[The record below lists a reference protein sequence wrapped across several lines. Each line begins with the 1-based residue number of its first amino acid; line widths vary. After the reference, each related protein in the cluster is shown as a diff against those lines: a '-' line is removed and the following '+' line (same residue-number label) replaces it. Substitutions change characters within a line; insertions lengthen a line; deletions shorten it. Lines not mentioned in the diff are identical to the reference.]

1 LRAYHIGSY
10 SLFSDE
16 RSSILL
22 GVANT
27 NQGGMGDL
35 MNPLKTFTPADF
47 WADRGIKS
55 WLAADAAGDVSGNSL
70 VHDMMLKLFAFLFG
84 KSDESMRS
92 VSLLFNV
99 MTIWVMYIWSRK
111 IPSLRNYSFLIFG
124 LAAIEPF
131 FVIYSQ
137 QARNYATS
145 LFLPLPPTIFLAI
158 SSERKFLASILSKKW
173 IFWIL
178 ASVGAL
184 FSTYLTALVLVG
196 QFVFLLIQKSTLR
209 MWGQMV
215 LGMGIIIFPLACW
228 MVWGPGKYFMQFQA
242 DAAEQLLSFIKAN
255 GEIPGWLEYAT
266 PQNLFKRTIS
276 IISDQFIWTNDI
288 YNKYGYK
295 WGNRS
300 IDIPVFYCAMD
311 IQEEFRGE

>member
-1 LRAYHIGSY
+1 
-10 SLFSDE
+10 
-16 RSSILL
+16 
-22 GVANT
+22 
-27 NQGGMGDL
+27 
-35 MNPLKTFTPADF
+35 
-47 WADRGIKS
+47 
-55 WLAADAAGDVSGNSL
+55 
-70 VHDMMLKLFAFLFG
+70 
-84 KSDESMRS
+84 
-92 VSLLFNV
+92 
-99 MTIWVMYIWSRK
+99 
-111 IPSLRNYSFLIFG
+111 LIFG

-145 LFLPLPPTIFLAI
+145 LFFTTASNYFFWQLAQKENFLHP
-158 SSERKFLASILSKKW
+158 SYRKKW

-295 WGNRS
+295 MGQS
-300 IDIPVFYCAMD
+300 LY
-311 IQEEFRGE
+311 